1 MSDTEFTCIIDR
13 RHLKEA
19 PVTLNATPE
28 QCAALAKR
36 FDIPQVKSLTA
47 KLTLQLEDGDVTAK
61 GRMQASIVQ
70 SCAVSGDDL
79 PVEVE
84 ESLSFRFVPD
94 VTITE
99 EEIEL
104 EEEDCDEIPYS
115 GTSFD
120 LGEAVAQSLALAIDP
135 FLTGPNADQ
144 VRKEV
149 GLLDETSAGPFAA
162 LAGLKTK
169 D

>member
-1 MSDTEFTCIIDR
+1 MSDTEFTCMVDR
-13 RHLKEA
+13 RMLKEA
-19 PVTLNATPE
+19 PVKLNATPE
-28 QCAALAKR
+28 QCAALARR
-36 FDIPQVKSLTA
+36 FAIPKVNNLSAELA
-47 KLTLQLEDGDVTAK
+47 LRLDDGDVTAK

-70 SCAVSGDDL
+70 SCAVSGEDL
-79 PVEVE
+79 PVEIT

-99 EEIEL
+99 DEIEL

-135 FLTGPNADQ
+135 FLTGPNADK
-144 VRKEV
+144 VRKEA
-149 GLLDETSAGPFAA
+149 GLLDEASAGPFAA
-162 LAGLKTK
+162 LAGLKTQ